1 MQLKLDQWKLE
12 NPKVEVEGRVSLPM
26 NQQHPQNLMVNDYS
40 LKTQQKK
47 AIGGLISSA
56 IKGTFIHLNTIEEY
70 NSVDMN

>member
-1 MQLKLDQWKLE
+1 
-12 NPKVEVEGRVSLPM
+12 M
-26 NQQHPQNLMVNDYS
+26 NQQHPQNLMVSDYS
-40 LKTQQKK
+40 LKNQQKK